1 MARTSSQSSTT
12 TVQSRR
18 RRATLS
24 REIQEGIQ
32 ESNHGSRWTEEQEQ
46 TLIRYAK
53 VHCQNLH
60 FCFTAVAEQIG
71 RTPAAV
77 GSHWY
82 TSTSKRPD
90 VCCFFTASEKHVS
103 KNRKNGMGVE
113 STPSIWRRLM
123 QVIRNL

>member
-1 MARTSSQSSTT
+1 MTRTRRSVQSSTT

-18 RRATLS
+18 RHAVTA
-24 REIQEGIQ
+24 E
-32 ESNHGSRWTEEQEQ
+32 NHGTRWNETEEQ
-46 TLIRYAK
+46 TLIRYTK
-53 VHCQNLH
+53 VHCNNLH
-60 FCFTAVAEQIG
+60 FAFMAVAEQIG

-103 KNRKNGMGVE
+103 KNRKNGTGVE
-113 STPSIWRRLM
+113 SSPSIWRRLM
-123 QVIRNL
+123 AVIRNL